1 MPAQTTKGEPSM
13 IDATQSTFRPRY
25 RTHVLLTA
33 FFFCFAVAGCSEQ
46 DTLTPPTTNIP
57 QTSEQASPMT
67 EAHLEHPH
75 LFHLIQ
81 EELWHAALESGSV
94 YYPPTYEQD
103 GFTHATANPQLL
115 LNVANHFYTDVPGQ
129 WLCLQM
135 TTDSL
140 KAAGVE
146 VVFEGTA
153 PVGDKQPEFSGSE
166 DELFPHILGGIPP
179 AAVENV
185 LAVDRD
191 DTGQFLSVHFNQS

>member
-1 MPAQTTKGEPSM
+1 MSK
-13 IDATQSTFRPRY
+13 
-25 RTHVLLTA
+25 
-33 FFFCFAVAGCSEQ
+33 
-46 DTLTPPTTNIP
+46 
-57 QTSEQASPMT
+57 
-67 EAHLEHPH
+67 AHLDHPN

-81 EELWHAALESGSV
+81 ADLWQAALENDRI

-103 GFTHATANPQLL
+103 GFTHATANPELL
-115 LNVANHFYTDVPGQ
+115 LNVANHFYTDVPGD

-140 KAAGVE
+140 KAAGVT

-153 PVGDKQPEFSGSE
+153 PVGDKQPEFSGSD

-179 AAVENV
+179 AVVLDV

-191 DTGQFLSVHFNQS
+191 NAGRFLTVHFNED